1 MLRAHSPFFSYY
13 INTSIICKCIHRN
26 VFWLYI
32 LCLPQLP
39 ASWASK
45 MWKHVLMVEL
55 TFISC
60 SAMVWV
66 KQEKLHPAELARRET
81 RPRGFNLGF
90 QLCVAKK
97 LVCLNFWK
105 VWLNLALK
113 DPIGMRSKMISI
125 RKCQNI
131 CIFSFF
137 SFFFLFASHKWLYQ
151 MYSDFTSSP
160 GHTMTLHLS
169 ANKLFLQV
177 CGLVVEIRFAIYH
190 SIPQIGGRASVRE
203 KLWRSCTS
211 NSTTNCVA
219 LKACREGKRKVKPW

>member
-13 INTSIICKCIHRN
+13 INTSIICRCIHRN

-32 LCLPQLP
+32 LCLPQLS

-81 RPRGFNLGF
+81 RPRGFNFGF

-131 CIFSFF
+131 CNFSFF
-137 SFFFLFASHKWLYQ
+137 SFFSFLLVINDCIRCIQ
-151 MYSDFTSSP
+151 TSLVAQVIQW
-160 GHTMTLHLS
+160 HCI
-169 ANKLFLQV
+169 FLQRSFSS
-177 CGLVVEIRFAIYH
+177 RFV
-190 SIPQIGGRASVRE
+190 SW
-203 KLWRSCTS
+203 L
-211 NSTTNCVA
+211 
-219 LKACREGKRKVKPW
+219 